1 MPSNATAK
9 TASAPKSFSLAVL
22 IVAGLV
28 LLGTVAWWHML
39 TPKIRTLRAG
49 GQTYHLEI
57 ATTDGARERGLSG
70 RQSMPQ
76 HDGMLFVFQREEQL
90 CFWMKGM
97 KFPLDMI
104 WTDASRRVVFLAE
117 QVSPDTYPR
126 KYCSGDT
133 AAYVIELN
141 AGEVRKSG
149 IHKGQVLNF

>member
-9 TASAPKSFSLAVL
+9 TESAPRNYSPVILAAAVIILVALVVGWQITAPKTKTLHSGKYSYSLEL
-22 IVAGLV
+22 
-28 LLGTVAWWHML
+28 
-39 TPKIRTLRAG
+39 
-49 GQTYHLEI
+49 
-57 ATTDGARERGLSG
+57 ATTANEQTQGLSG
-70 RQSMPQ
+70 RKSMPKD
-76 HDGMLFVFQREEQL
+76 HGMLFVFQREEQQ

-97 KFPLDMI
+97 KFPLDME
-104 WTDASRRVVFLAE
+104 WADASRRVVFLAE

-141 AGEVRKSG
+141 AGEVQRSG